1 MQITLP
7 ILLEVQVYQLEE
19 YNEVVRIANK
29 QSSTVY
35 SWKTLGKD
43 NWLEQ
48 GISLIDTL
56 GLIVL
61 PKGLPDVID
70 MADDIIEE

>member
-1 MQITLP
+1 
-7 ILLEVQVYQLEE
+7 VYQLEE

>member
-1 MQITLP
+1 MQVTLP
-7 ILLEVQVYQLEE
+7 MLLDVQMYQLEE
-19 YNEVVRIANK
+19 HNEVVRIAIK
-29 QSSTVY
+29 QSSTIY

-43 NWLEQ
+43 NWLEK

-56 GLIVL
+56 GLIIL
-61 PKGLPDVID
+61 PKGLPDVIN